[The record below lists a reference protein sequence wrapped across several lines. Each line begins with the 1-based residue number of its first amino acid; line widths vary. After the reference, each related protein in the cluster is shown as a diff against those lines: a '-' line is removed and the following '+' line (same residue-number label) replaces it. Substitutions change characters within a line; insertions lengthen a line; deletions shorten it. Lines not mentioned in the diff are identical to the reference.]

1 MGILG
6 LGTDELIIV
15 LVVIVLLFG
24 AANIPKLARSLGR
37 AKGEFNKARAEFATE
52 AQKAEAEAAAPAVG
66 EEQVRKTARGLGID
80 DAGKSTDEVKR
91 LIQQKLA

>member
-15 LVVIVLLFG
+15 LVVVVLLFG

-37 AKGEFNKARAEFATE
+37 AKGEFQRARSEF
-52 AQKAEAEAAAPAVG
+52 QSEAAKGEQETTMAPG
-66 EEQVRKTARGLGID
+66 EEQVRASARSLGID
-80 DAGKSTDEVKR
+80 DAGKSVDELKR